1 MTISKLGIYD
11 TPLSDEERKTLIGFL
26 GDIKTRNLL
35 REAADL
41 LAVEVPSR
49 ISLSILYFD
58 PKEMGQIKAEIES
71 RFKIL
76 SIGIQDQF
84 RAITGLSD
92 PERWTFTVE
101 VSEDSIPRVKLNE
114 WLNTAITT
122 GFSLPVDLAKVSDEE
137 WINYFNRYKAS
148 MPEMVKIS
156 PEMKILV
163 EFNEKLNEVADDYT
177 CCGGFDIDFTEIIN
191 EIVQATKEGKL

>member
-1 MTISKLGIYD
+1 MTISKLGNYEL
-11 TPLSDEERKTLIGFL
+11 PLSDEERKTLIGHL
-26 GDIKTRNLL
+26 GMIKTQNLL

-49 ISLSILYFD
+49 ISLTILYYD
-58 PKEMGQIKAEIES
+58 PKELDQIKAEIES

-92 PERWTFTVE
+92 PERWTFAITVN
-101 VSEDSIPRVKLNE
+101 DDNIPRIELNE
-114 WLNTAITT
+114 WLNTAATK
-122 GFSLPVDLAKVSDEE
+122 GFTLPVDLAKVSDEE
-137 WINYFNRYKAS
+137 WINYFNRYKNS

-156 PEMKILV
+156 PEMKVLMG
-163 EFNEKLNEVADDYT
+163 FNEKLNEIADEYT

-191 EIVQATKEGKL
+191 KITQAAKEGKL